1 MENDENW
8 KECIQVNVKAET
20 PLNILKKNPVI
31 KIFPWNFH
39 QPWLNKTE
47 FNCTQSHMQMYQSN
61 ISKINELYRIP
72 VSRFEQESI
81 AVVLSI
87 QFSSIMIEFDSIELY
102 LIPVSRFQ

>member
-1 MENDENW
+1 
-8 KECIQVNVKAET
+8 
-20 PLNILKKNPVI
+20 
-31 KIFPWNFH
+31 
-39 QPWLNKTE
+39 
-47 FNCTQSHMQMYQSN
+47 MQMYQSN